1 MNLKKSL
8 FIAVLWNRKAT
19 ASVENNQRKEN
30 FQQGLVVHVV
40 VVGQTIPPPNAKED
54 KLTQYLYLSNVAL
67 TSMMFQPYIL
77 FH

>member
-1 MNLKKSL
+1 MNLKESL
-8 FIAVLWNRKAT
+8 YIAILWKRKAT

-40 VVGQTIPPPNAKED
+40 VGQTIPPPNAKED
-54 KLTQYLYLSNVAL
+54 KLTQHLYLSNVAL